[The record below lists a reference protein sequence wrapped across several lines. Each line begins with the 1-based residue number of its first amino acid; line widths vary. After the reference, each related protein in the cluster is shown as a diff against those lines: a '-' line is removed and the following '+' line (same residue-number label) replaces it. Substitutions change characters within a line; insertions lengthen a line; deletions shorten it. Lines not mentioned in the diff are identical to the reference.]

1 MKNKFLN
8 FACGRCVGTVSKW
21 TKLPPKEVH
30 AYRVTCSRCD
40 RFVGWGNERQRQQL
54 IHSDRSIETAIAVV
68 EPPGATL
75 EGWFK

>member
-8 FACGRCVGTVSKW
+8 FACRRCGSTVSKW
-21 TKLPPKEVH
+21 TKLLPTNVH

-40 RFVGWGNERQRQQL
+40 CFVGWGNERQRQLLLAWQPL
-54 IHSDRSIETAIAVV
+54 ETDV
-68 EPPGATL
+68 ESPGATL